1 MNNVKKTI
9 LLGLFVSQA
18 LILSIVESW
27 IPVPAPVP
35 GVKLGLANIITVI
48 TIIFFGFREA
58 LAVVFVRCVLS
69 SIFGGGGWMLFL
81 FSVTGGILSAA
92 VMSLLYKSGR
102 DKFSITGISIAGAI
116 SHNIGQILVAAFFMK
131 DLAVAVV
138 LPVLLISGCI
148 MGFFVG
154 LVSSFLEG
162 ALRKTRIFD

>member
-1 MNNVKKTI
+1 MNNVKKTV

-18 LILSIVESW
+18 LILSLIESW
-27 IPVPAPVP
+27 ISIPTPVP

-48 TIIFFGFREA
+48 AIIFFGFREA
-58 LAVVFVRCVLS
+58 VSVVIVRCVLS

-81 FSVTGGILSAA
+81 FSVTGGVLSAV
-92 VMSLLYKSGR
+92 VMSVLFKSGNN
-102 DKFSITGISIAGAI
+102 KFSITGISIAGAI
-116 SHNIGQILVAAFFMK
+116 SHNIGQILIAALLMK

-154 LVSSFLEG
+154 LVSSFLEN
-162 ALRKTRIFD
+162 ALRKTKIFE